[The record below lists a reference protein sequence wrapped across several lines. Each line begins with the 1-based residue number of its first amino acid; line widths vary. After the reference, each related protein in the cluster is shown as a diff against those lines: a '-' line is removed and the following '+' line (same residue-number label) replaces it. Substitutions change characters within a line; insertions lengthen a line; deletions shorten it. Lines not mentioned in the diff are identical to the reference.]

1 MDMNTLLSYLP
12 ALGQGLW
19 ITLVCWVIA
28 SVGGVI
34 LGLVIALV
42 QRSAAM
48 PLRLLIK
55 FYIEAM
61 RCTPLLVLLFIF
73 YDGGPAI
80 GFLLD
85 PLSAGI
91 LVLIIHGSAYFA
103 EIFRGG
109 FQAVPAGQ
117 IEAANSLGMAPL
129 AIVRRVLMPGALTAA
144 MPSLINM
151 VINVCKETAL
161 LSIITVGDLTFAVQN
176 MAVETFAAFQSILA
190 LALGYWL
197 LIEIFSR
204 LGQRAE
210 RRINRHLTLRGAT
223 GKGGL

>member
-1 MDMNTLLSYLP
+1 MDMKTLISYLP
-12 ALGQGLW
+12 AIAQGLW
-19 ITLVCWVIA
+19 VTLECWVIA
-28 SVGGVI
+28 SVGGVL
-34 LGLVIALV
+34 LGLIIALL
-42 QRSAAM
+42 QRSATA
-48 PLRLLIK
+48 PVRLLIK
-55 FYIEAM
+55 CYIEAM
-61 RCTPLLVLLFIF
+61 RCTPLIVLLFIV
-73 YDGGPAI
+73 YDGGPAV
-80 GFLLD
+80 GLLLD
-85 PLSAGI
+85 PLPAGI
-91 LVLIIHGSAYFA
+91 AVLIIHGSAYFA

-117 IEAANSLGMAPL
+117 IEAANSLGMSAL
-129 AIVRRVLMPGALTAA
+129 AIVRRILMPGALTSA

-151 VINVCKETAL
+151 IINVCKETAL

-210 RRINRHLTLRGAT
+210 HRINRHFMLRGAT
-223 GKGGL
+223 HKGGL

>member
-1 MDMNTLLSYLP
+1 MDMTTLLSYLP
-12 ALGQGLW
+12 AIGQGLW

-28 SVGGVI
+28 SIGGVV
-34 LGLVIALV
+34 LGLIIALV
-42 QRSAAM
+42 QRSAAA

-55 FYIEAM
+55 CYIETM
-61 RCTPLLVLLFIF
+61 RCTPLIVLLFIV
-73 YDGGPAI
+73 YDGGPAA
-80 GFLLD
+80 GLLLD
-85 PLSAGI
+85 PLPAGI
-91 LVLIIHGSAYFA
+91 LVLVIHGSAYFS

-109 FQAVPAGQ
+109 FQSVPHGQ
-117 IEAANSLGMAPL
+117 IEAANSLGMPPL
-129 AIVRRVLMPGALTAA
+129 AVVRRILMPGALTAA

-161 LSIITVGDLTFAVQN
+161 LSIITVGDLTFAVQS

-210 RRINRHLTLRGAT
+210 DRINKHLMLRGAT
-223 GKGGL
+223 GKGGV

>member
-1 MDMNTLLSYLP
+1 MDLNTLLSYLP
-12 ALGQGLW
+12 ALAQGLW
-19 ITLVCWVIA
+19 ITLACWVIA
-28 SVGGVI
+28 SIGGVM
-34 LGLVIALV
+34 LGLAIALL
-42 QRSAAM
+42 QRSAAR
-48 PLRLLIK
+48 PLRLFIK
-55 FYIEAM
+55 FYIESM
-61 RCTPLLVLLFIF
+61 RCTPLLVLLFIV
-73 YDGGPAI
+73 YDGGPVV
-80 GFLLD
+80 GLLLD
-85 PLSAGI
+85 PLPAGV

-144 MPSLINM
+144 MPSLVNM

-197 LIEIFSR
+197 QIELFSR

-210 RRINRHLTLRGAT
+210 RRITRHFTLRGAT
-223 GKGGL
+223 GKGGV

>member
-1 MDMNTLLSYLP
+1 MDLNTLLSYLP
-12 ALGQGLW
+12 ALAKGLW
-19 ITLVCWVIA
+19 ITLACWVIA
-28 SVGGVI
+28 SFGGVI
-34 LGLVIALV
+34 LGLLIALL
-42 QRSAAM
+42 QRSAGK

-61 RCTPLLVLLFIF
+61 RCTPLLVLLFIV

-80 GFLLD
+80 GLLLD
-85 PLSAGI
+85 PLPAGI

-144 MPSLINM
+144 MPSLVNM

-210 RRINRHLTLRGAT
+210 RRITRHLTLRGAT

>member
-19 ITLVCWVIA
+19 TTLVCWVVA
-28 SVGGVI
+28 SVGGVL

-42 QRSAAM
+42 QRSAAA
-48 PLRLLIK
+48 PVRLVIK
-55 FYIEAM
+55 CYIEAM
-61 RCTPLLVLLFIF
+61 RCTPLIVLLFIV
-73 YDGGPAI
+73 YDGGPAV
-80 GFLLD
+80 GLLLD
-85 PLSAGI
+85 PLPAGI

-117 IEAANSLGMAPL
+117 IEAANSLGMSPL
-129 AIVRRVLMPGALTAA
+129 SIVRRVLMPGALTAA

-176 MAVETFAAFQSILA
+176 MAVETFAAFESILA

-210 RRINRHLTLRGAT
+210 RRINRHLRLRGAT
-223 GKGGL
+223 GMGGL

>member
-1 MDMNTLLSYLP
+1 M
-12 ALGQGLW
+12 
-19 ITLVCWVIA
+19 
-28 SVGGVI
+28 
-34 LGLVIALV
+34 LGLAIALL
-42 QRSAAM
+42 QRSVAK

-61 RCTPLLVLLFIF
+61 RCTPLLVLLFIV

-80 GFLLD
+80 GLLLD
-85 PLSAGI
+85 PLPAGV

-109 FQAVPAGQ
+109 FQAVPPGQ

-144 MPSLINM
+144 MPSLVNM
-151 VINVCKETAL
+151 IINVCKETAL

-210 RRINRHLTLRGAT
+210 RRITRHFKLLGAA

>member
-1 MDMNTLLSYLP
+1 MDMKTLLSYLP
-12 ALGQGLW
+12 AIGQGLW

-28 SVGGVI
+28 SIGGVI
-34 LGLVIALV
+34 LGLIIALA
-42 QRSAAM
+42 QRSATA

-55 FYIEAM
+55 FYIESM
-61 RCTPLLVLLFIF
+61 RCTPLIVLLFIV
-73 YDGGPAI
+73 YDGGPAV
-80 GFLLD
+80 GLLLD
-85 PLSAGI
+85 PLPAGI
-91 LVLIIHGSAYFA
+91 LVLVIHGSAYFA

-117 IEAANSLGMAPL
+117 IEAASSLGMPPL
-129 AIVRRVLMPGALTAA
+129 AIVRRVLMPGALSAA

-161 LSIITVGDLTFAVQN
+161 LSIITVGDLTFAVQS
-176 MAVETFAAFQSILA
+176 MAVETFAAFQSIFA

-204 LGQRAE
+204 VGRRAE
-210 RRINRHLTLRGAT
+210 FSINKHLTLRGAT
-223 GKGGL
+223 LKGGI